1 MIEFN
6 ATFIVAMLSFVLFIL
21 IMNSIF
27 YNPIL
32 SIIRKR
38 DEYINSNYSEA
49 KTLKDTAQSLNEE
62 REIKLNQTKENC
74 RQNLMSVVDKVQSDA
89 GQKIKIA
96 RDHSKAAIQTGKDNV
111 HAKEEEVKNKIKTE
125 VINDLASSIVS
136 KITGIQTVVD
146 SSDDATLTK
155 IME

>member
-111 HAKEEEVKNKIKTE
+111 HAKEEEVKNTIKTE

>member
-96 RDHSKAAIQTGKDNV
+96 RDHSKAAIQTGKDDV
-111 HAKEEEVKNKIKTE
+111 HAKEEEVKNTIKTE

-146 SSDDATLTK
+146 SSDDVTLTK

>member
-125 VINDLASSIVS
+125 VIDDLASSIVS

>member
-136 KITGIQTVVD
+136 KITGIQTFVD